1 MASALILRARL
12 LALLARQYV
21 TPIDALNHAGCLS
34 LSQRVGEMIREGV
47 LIHKKW
53 VALPGGKKCMSYK
66 LVK

>member
-1 MASALILRARL
+1 MTCKPLMRDRLLSLLRA
-12 LALLARQYV
+12 QYV
-21 TPIDALNHAGCLS
+21 TPIDALNQAGCMS
-34 LSQRVGEMIREGV
+34 LSQRAGEMIREGV